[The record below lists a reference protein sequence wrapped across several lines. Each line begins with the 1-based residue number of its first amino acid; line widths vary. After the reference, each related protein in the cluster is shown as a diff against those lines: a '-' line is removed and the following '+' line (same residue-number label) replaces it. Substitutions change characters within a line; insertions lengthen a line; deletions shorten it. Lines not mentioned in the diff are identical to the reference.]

1 MAYRNALESYFSL
14 DSELVNSKDLVATF
28 KNRSGYAFK
37 DENLLV
43 LALTHSSQAIGPE
56 NHNERLEFL
65 GDRVLALVIADELSS
80 RFPDAKEGELARR
93 LNTMVRKETCAKVAE
108 KLGLGELMA
117 SLAGKKAAKTGVFKG
132 QNVMGD
138 ACEAMLAA
146 IYKDSDYVTARD
158 ITLKLWEPF
167 LDLKTTAQKDP
178 KSALQEWALSKGLDT
193 PIYKEVS
200 RQGPDHA
207 PEFVMAVNIAKHD
220 SQQGIANSKR
230 AAEQSAAARF
240 IAVNKIE
247 I

>member
-1 MAYRNALESYFSL
+1 MNNKE
-14 DSELVNSKDLVATF
+14 LVATF
-28 KNRSGYAFK
+28 KARSGYAFK
-37 DENLLV
+37 NADLLV
-43 LALTHSSQAIGPE
+43 LALTHSSQALGPE

-80 RFPDAKEGELARR
+80 RFPEAKEGELARR
-93 LNTMVRKETCAKVAE
+93 LNTMVRKETCAQVADN
-108 KLGLGELMA
+108 LGLGELMA
-117 SLAGKKAAKTGVFKG
+117 ALAGKKAAKTGVFKG

-146 IYKDSDYVTARD
+146 IYKDSNFETVRNV
-158 ITLKLWEPF
+158 TLKLWDAF

-193 PIYKEVS
+193 PVYHEIS

-207 PEFVMAVNIAKHD
+207 PEFVMAVKVAKHRVE
-220 SQQGIANSKR
+220 QGIANSKR

-240 IAVNKIE
+240 IANNKIE